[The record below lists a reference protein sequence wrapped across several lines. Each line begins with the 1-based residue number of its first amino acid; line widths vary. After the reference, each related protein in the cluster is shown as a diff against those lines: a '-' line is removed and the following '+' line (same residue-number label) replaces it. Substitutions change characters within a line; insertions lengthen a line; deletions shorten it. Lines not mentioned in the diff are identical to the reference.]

1 VSGWKLS
8 GVPEDLQLVSFVNN
22 LPVGESMPAQR
33 VAGRVVHGRKL
44 GRLLGFPTA
53 NLRVAPEEGPRFGV
67 YAVLARTAGR
77 WHAASA
83 SWGTRPHFDD
93 GEPLLEVHLLDFS
106 ADLYGRR
113 LEVEFIARL
122 RGEQAFPSTAA
133 LLEQIA
139 ADIRATR
146 LLLVPVLR
154 EREGHGR
161 TTCTGGENRSLDG
174 SVSMDLP
181 QKQFGEQFAGRR
193 ISRHESSH
201 QGGKV

>member
-1 VSGWKLS
+1 MSS
-8 GVPEDLQLVSFVNN
+8 E
-22 LPVGESMPAQR
+22 R

-53 NLRVAPEEGPRFGV
+53 NLRLAADEGPRFGI
-67 YAVLARTAGR
+67 YAVLARAAGR

-106 ADLYGRR
+106 ANLYGRV
-113 LEVEFIARL
+113 LEVEFIEKL
-122 RGEQAFPSTAA
+122 RDEQVFSSTAA

-146 LLLVPVLR
+146 LLLDPVLR
-154 EREGHGR
+154 ERECR
-161 TTCTGGENRSLDG
+161 G
-174 SVSMDLP
+174 STR
-181 QKQFGEQFAGRR
+181 GAG
-193 ISRHESSH
+193 
-201 QGGKV
+201 